1 MTATH
6 HTTRA
11 VGLTV
16 LLVLS
21 VVAGSLAF
29 TGVVVADEHG
39 SAELPQDSL
48 TEHRGDVVPIDVALN
63 NTTTAYVS
71 IAHEGEY
78 GALVEVV
85 DGDEDGHVGL
95 VVNTHYARVN
105 DVTAGIDLTEES
117 EAAGDEYTVVSV
129 SKSTDAASTPLPTG
143 TYDVAVGV
151 ELDGDALAEEQ
162 DTMEVTLEE
171 GSLDGM
177 RIWTAPYS
185 RLAFDTREQFFE
197 ESGITDLKSSVT
209 ETEYVA
215 KGDYAVVQLDVS
227 GVYGQVNYRHD
238 LTGVDEV
245 GEPSGI
251 ELRIEEVNPSA
262 TSDEVRRVDLT
273 SRQNVLA
280 VDAANDTM
288 YLVVNTQSDTFEPD
302 TVYRAT
308 FELDERNTLMTD
320 SDADEMES
328 KTVSE
333 TFAIVEPR
341 ATVETDGKFSRTA
354 NTTLRGTTS
363 VAPGNDLTVELNGS
377 ADAFPM
383 TETVSVS
390 DDGTFSA
397 TFDLTD
403 VAIGANVTATVQ
415 WGDDVIGD
423 TSGVVVQQIDDD
435 VSTETSESTDDSTT
449 ETPSESTTETP
460 TDTTS
465 EATPE
470 PTPEPTTTGSSEAG
484 SGGGDGTA
492 DGESETASPGFGV
505 VVAVIAVL
513 GAALLATRVQQ

>member
-1 MTATH
+1 MTATQ

-29 TGVVVADEHG
+29 TGVVAADEHG
-39 SAELPQDSL
+39 SAELPEDSL

-71 IAHEGEY
+71 MTHEGEY
-78 GALVEVV
+78 SVLVEVV

-129 SKSTDAASTPLPTG
+129 SKPTADAPSTPLPTG

-162 DTMEVTLEE
+162 DTMEVTLEA
-171 GSLDGM
+171 GSVDGM
-177 RIWTAPYS
+177 RLWTAPYS

-197 ESGITDLKSSVT
+197 ESGVADLESSLT

-262 TSDEVRRVDLT
+262 TSDEVRSVDLT

-288 YLVVNTQSDTFEPD
+288 YLVVNTHGDTFEPD

-328 KTVSE
+328 ETVSE

-354 NTTLRGTTS
+354 ATTLRGTTS

-377 ADAFPM
+377 VDAFPL

-403 VAIGANVTATVQ
+403 VAIGTNVTATVQ
-415 WGDDVIGD
+415 WDDTVIGD

-435 VSTETSESTDDSTT
+435 DVSTETTT
-449 ETPSESTTETP
+449 EPTDETTTETP
-460 TDTTS
+460 TDATS
-465 EATPE
+465 AATPE
-470 PTPEPTTTGSSEAG
+470 PTPEPTPDPTTTGSAAG
-484 SGGGDGTA
+484 GGGDDAA
-492 DGESETASPGFGV
+492 DGESGATSPGFGV
-505 VVAVIAVL
+505 VVAVVALL
-513 GAALLATRVQQ
+513 GAALLAARTRQ